1 MKQPI
6 EINGLKLE
14 INIEEQGKGDQTLLM
29 VHGIP
34 TNARLW
40 RHVQDHLKDKYRT
53 LAMDMVGY
61 GQSSMPL
68 DDFEHTLTNQAEAIK
83 GVIEGLGLKGKV
95 ILVAHDHGGGAAQI
109 FASKYCD
116 YISRTL
122 FFSELSRSPI
132 FIIRT

>member
-61 GQSSMPL
+61 GQSGMP
-68 DDFEHTLTNQAEAIK
+68 F
-83 GVIEGLGLKGKV
+83 
-95 ILVAHDHGGGAAQI
+95 
-109 FASKYCD
+109 
-116 YISRTL
+116 R
-122 FFSELSRSPI
+122 
-132 FIIRT
+132 

>member
-40 RHVQDHLKDKYRT
+40 RHVQDT
-53 LAMDMVGY
+53 
-61 GQSSMPL
+61 
-68 DDFEHTLTNQAEAIK
+68 
-83 GVIEGLGLKGKV
+83 
-95 ILVAHDHGGGAAQI
+95 
-109 FASKYCD
+109 
-116 YISRTL
+116 
-122 FFSELSRSPI
+122 
-132 FIIRT
+132 